1 MEIKELTYLLEYPNK
16 LHSVISEM
24 RSRADLSEEEQG
36 FILLYDHFNGDAEQI
51 RTYLRA
57 TKTKILPK
65 EKPSLRIS
73 LVRAAAVVIV
83 LLASGLLVLLNRNEK
98 AATKQAKSAQPET
111 FREPGIPIFM
121 GEEHEIDWAPL
132 MFALDKETPQRAL
145 SEWKKIERI
154 APEND
159 TLIYFGGIVYQ
170 KLNTLEKARSLFQ
183 INANSNSIFADR
195 SAYFLLQIAKSEG
208 NKDEAKKLMERLKNT
223 QDLDLKPFVLA
234 EQRTKNKE
242 Q

>member
-1 MEIKELTYLLEYPNK
+1 
-16 LHSVISEM
+16 M
-24 RSRADLSEEEQG
+24 R
-36 FILLYDHFNGDAEQI
+36 
-51 RTYLRA
+51 
-57 TKTKILPK
+57 
-65 EKPSLRIS
+65 
-73 LVRAAAVVIV
+73 VAAVVIV
-83 LLASGLLVLLNRNEK
+83 LLASGLFVLLNRNEK
-98 AATKQAKSAQPET
+98 TATKETTITQSET

-121 GEEHEIDWAPL
+121 GEEHTIDWAPL

-183 INANSNSIFADR
+183 INAKSNSNFADR

-223 QDLDLKPFVLA
+223 QDLDLKPFVLL
-234 EQRTKNKE
+234 EQRSLR
-242 Q
+242 